1 MKNFFIKNSSLPSQ
15 KWKLPETYAEKYWAV
30 WLSIKKKKKKKLSVI
45 FIYLNYYRW
54 INVIHCYSCI
64 HAISWIV
71 YKSKYHIHIH
81 TQFNRSWLLWDLNS
95 RSPDLQP
102 YTLHTQPLRP
112 NWLIIVGTSSL
123 QSTAHNRQ
131 RPLYYFRPSMW
142 VLGADWLIH
151 WLYTSSVHVNADW
164 LIHWVYFF

>member
-15 KWKLPETYAEKYWAV
+15 KWKLPETYAEKYWSV
-30 WLSIKKKKKKKLSVI
+30 WLSIKKKKKKKKLSVI

-54 INVIHCYSCI
+54 INVIHCNSCI

-71 YKSKYHIHIH
+71 YNLQVEIPH
-81 TQFNRSWLLWDLNS
+81 TFNRSWLLWDLNS

-131 RPLYYFRPSMW
+131 RPLYYFRSC
-142 VLGADWLIH
+142 GRWLVDP
-151 WLYTSSVHVNADW
+151 LALTTSVHVNADW